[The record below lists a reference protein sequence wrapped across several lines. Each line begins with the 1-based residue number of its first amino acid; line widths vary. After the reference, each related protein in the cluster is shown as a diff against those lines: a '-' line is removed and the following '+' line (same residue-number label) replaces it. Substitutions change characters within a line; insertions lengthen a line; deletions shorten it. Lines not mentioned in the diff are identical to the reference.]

1 MIRETNIHKNSIKSQ
16 EVGKCVIMG
25 QEDILEVKQMEKGEV
40 REEVKA
46 AKDMMEKVVVAVEIL
61 GEEENLELG
70 EEEMASEDVV

>member
-1 MIRETNIHKNSIKSQ
+1 MTRETNIHKNSIESQ
-16 EVGKCVIMG
+16 EIGKCVIMG

-46 AKDMMEKVVVAVEIL
+46 AEDMMEKVMVAVEIL